1 MNEVEIAVVGAGTAG
16 SVVAA
21 HLGQQGYRVL
31 LLDRKRKAK
40 IGQKVCGNGLG
51 TDHLRHLYHDGLINS
66 IDALV
71 ESFPAAVTIRTQDY
85 AANFPLKN
93 RLGIVNRDA
102 LGTEL
107 LNAAGEVTDV
117 LDQCKVIAIKKAA
130 KSSLQLQTTT
140 GTITA
145 QYCIDAAG
153 FRSPL
158 QSYHYAAGEA
168 YACYRAYLP
177 TMSNQ
182 DSTMY
187 FWFSI
192 AKTGG
197 GYIWDFP
204 QGDFTR
210 NIGLGVPKGKGL
222 SPARQWTAI
231 YGNSSNGQGG
241 HVPTRRPF
249 PSLFTHPRL
258 LHIGDAGNTVNPWHG
273 GGLSPGI
280 EVARYIGAQG
290 LQLDAFPAQ
299 NAERINRFFWKTY
312 GKRYAFLD
320 LFRLL
325 LQQIP
330 NDQVLSS
337 FFRRLPLKALFFAKR
352 ADELHSMLQN
362 LNFDDNPWL
371 SKLQQTAD
379 QLMTHLKPVSA
390 ESASNFNWRS
400 LTFWQTYDRIYVD
413 YQRDLQQLKER

>member
-1 MNEVEIAVVGAGTAG
+1 MKEVEIVVVGAGTTG

-51 TDHLRHLYHDGLINS
+51 TDHLRHLHHDGLIS
-66 IDALV
+66 SVDALV
-71 ESFPAAVTIRTQDY
+71 NSLPAAVTIRSQDY
-85 AANFPLKN
+85 NATFSLKN
-93 RLGIVNRDA
+93 SLAIINRDA

-107 LNAAGEVTDV
+107 LESAEEVV
-117 LDQCKVIAIKKAA
+117 SVWDQCKVKTIKKTTK
-130 KSSLQLQTTT
+130 KSIQLQTTT

-158 QSYHYAAGEA
+158 QPYRYAAGEA

-177 TMSNQ
+177 AMSSH
-182 DSTMY
+182 DPAMH
-187 FWFSI
+187 FLFSI

-204 QGDFTR
+204 QDDVTR
-210 NIGLGVPKGKGL
+210 NVGLGVPKGKGL
-222 SPARQWTAI
+222 SPARQLTAI
-231 YGNSSNGQGG
+231 YGKPLNGQGG

-249 PSLFTHPRL
+249 PSLFTYPRL

-280 EVARYIGAQG
+280 ELARYIGAQG
-290 LQLDAFPAQ
+290 LQLDEFPAQ

-320 LFRLL
+320 LFRVL

-330 NDQVLSS
+330 NDQALGS
-337 FFRRLPLKALFFAKR
+337 FFRRLPLKALFFAKS
-352 ADELHSMLQN
+352 ADELHSILQMVD
-362 LNFDDNPWL
+362 FDDNPWL
-371 SKLQQTAD
+371 SKLQQTAE
-379 QLMTHLKPVSA
+379 QLMTHLKPVST
-390 ESASNFNWRS
+390 ESPSSFNWRS
-400 LTFWQTYDRIYVD
+400 LAYWQIYEQIYVD
-413 YQRDLQQLKER
+413 YQRDLQQLKEH